1 MLKNKQGGFTLLE
14 LLVVIT
20 LLALLSV
27 GALVAYDGVG
37 DNASSTAAANNM
49 QTVDR
54 TIRQYQAVTGNFPNQ
69 WDSLA
74 DANDA
79 TLAFDGIT
87 QAAIDADTFEEQDLI
102 LPAGARSVFGG
113 WTLTD
118 DTDPNTES
126 VSDKVLRVLAEY
138 GIDELQVVDSTALP
152 AAGQLPD
159 GTVPNTA
166 HNEGSNV
173 AALEVEADGL
183 ADGDFT
189 ALSILPAGSGCTADG
204 TSIAGTFAG
213 TTPDAGTQLLRI
225 NSINDFL
232 EDRQCN
238 LILALGFGGDAG
250 KSMQNSSVQMTSA
263 PTYASRTINPARQYG
278 RFVGLFHMGAGEEV
292 AGNLGDA
299 GPLVGSAIDDV
310 SEIFDKPRLIAIL
323 TPEGKTLDEVL
334 AEATASVE

>member
-54 TIRQYQAVTGNFPNQ
+54 TIRQYNAVTGNYPNQ

-74 DANDA
+74 DANTA
-79 TLAFDGIT
+79 ALAFDGIT
-87 QAAIDADTFEEQDLI
+87 QAAIDAETFDEEDLI
-102 LPAGARSVFGG
+102 VPAGARSVFGG
-113 WTLTD
+113 WALTD
-118 DTDPNTES
+118 GNVVAE
-126 VSDKVLRVLAEY
+126 KVLEVLADY
-138 GIDELQVVDSTALP
+138 GIDELQVVDSTLLP
-152 AAGQLPD
+152 AVGTLPD
-159 GTVPNTA
+159 GAVPNTA
-166 HNEGSNV
+166 HNEGSSS
-173 AALEVEADGL
+173 AALEVEA
-183 ADGDFT
+183 ADLGTAFG
-189 ALSILPAGSGCTADG
+189 ALSILPAGQGCLAGGTAID
-204 TSIAGTFAG
+204 GTFAG
-213 TTPDAGTQLLRI
+213 TTPVSGTQLLRI
-225 NSINDFL
+225 NAINDFL

-263 PTYASRTINPARQYG
+263 PTFASRTINPARQYG
-278 RFVGLFHMGAGEEV
+278 RFIGLFHMGAGPEQPED
-292 AGNLGDA
+292 LGDVTAMPA
-299 GPLVGSAIDDV
+299 GAAITTADQ
-310 SEIFDKPRLIAIL
+310 IFDKPRLIAIL

>member
-74 DANDA
+74 DANTA
-79 TLAFDGIT
+79 TTAFDGIT
-87 QAAIDADTFEEQDLI
+87 QAAIDAETFDEEDLI

-118 DTDPNTES
+118 GNVVAE
-126 VSDKVLRVLAEY
+126 KVLTVLADY

-166 HNEGSNV
+166 HNEGSNA

-183 ADGDFT
+183 GTDFG
-189 ALSILPAGSGCTADG
+189 ALSILPAGQGCQAGGTAID
-204 TSIAGTFAG
+204 GTFAG
-213 TTPDAGTQLLRI
+213 TTPVSGTQLLRI

-278 RFVGLFHMGAGEEV
+278 RFIGLFHMGAGPEQPEV
-292 AGNLGDA
+292 L
-299 GPLVGSAIDDV
+299 DDV
-310 SEIFDKPRLIAIL
+310 TAMPAGAAITTADQIFDKPRLIAIL